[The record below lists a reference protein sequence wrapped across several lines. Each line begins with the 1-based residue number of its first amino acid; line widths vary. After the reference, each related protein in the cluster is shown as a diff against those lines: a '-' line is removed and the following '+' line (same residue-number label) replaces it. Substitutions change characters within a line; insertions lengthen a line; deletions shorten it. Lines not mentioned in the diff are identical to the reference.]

1 MSHSEA
7 ARAFRQAW
15 HPAASSTSTPSAAQW
30 PCSSTPA
37 ATSTCSTDR
46 QLTRVDHAVG
56 HLSHVAADLHGD
68 IAIATRW
75 LLSPDPDPGGARTVR
90 AITRLAA
97 LTHVDDAAA
106 PALAASLHVAAK
118 PVQAS
123 LFDTPGPSE
132 VSA

>member
-1 MSHSEA
+1 MAPSGIVDLYTLRCAVAVLVH
-7 ARAFRQAW
+7 ARR
-15 HPAASSTSTPSAAQW
+15 HIDVLD
-30 PCSSTPA
+30 
-37 ATSTCSTDR
+37 DR
-46 QLTRVDHAVG
+46 QLSRVDHAVG

-75 LLSPDPDPGGARTVR
+75 LLSPDPDPGGDRTVR